1 MAYEMLFAS
10 CSLMKEPI
18 QGPIENRANG
28 RSVVRKPR
36 AKKVWEFQAGKRVEQ
51 NNAND
56 RV

>member
-1 MAYEMLFAS
+1 MLFAS